1 MTAPAQEG
9 ITVITT
15 SGTTYQVPSGA
26 SFNREVTVTGELMA
40 DVFAAPAGAAE
51 PAWLASFGNVEAVF
65 QAGTVVTVEDSEP
78 EPPVTAKPASP
89 WG

>member
-1 MTAPAQEG
+1 MTTPPQG

-15 SGTTYQVPSGA
+15 GSTAYQVASGA

-40 DVFAAPAGAAE
+40 DVFAAPEGDAD
-51 PAWLASFGNVEAVF
+51 PVWLASFGNVEAVY
-65 QAGTVVTVEDSEP
+65 QAGAVTAVEDSEP
-78 EPPVTAKPASP
+78 EPPLTAKPASP

>member
-1 MTAPAQEG
+1 MTVPPQG

-15 SGTTYQVPSGA
+15 SGTSTYQVPSGA

-40 DVFAAPAGAAE
+40 DVFAAPAGNADPE
-51 PAWLASFGNVEAVF
+51 WLASFGNVEAVF
-65 QAGTVVTVEDSEP
+65 QAGMVVPVEDSEP
-78 EPPVTAKPASP
+78 EPSASVKSASP